1 MMKFLR
7 LPKDEKLIKEVISK
21 IDYSNALVPNCTD
34 ELVVKTCEEALQYG
48 FAAVAVFP
56 DCVDTIVKRLEGS
69 KVNSQIAV
77 GFPMGNHKTATKF
90 LEAKTALEAGVRE
103 VDMVM
108 NLHRFFNQEYS
119 YVQEEV
125 QQMVELAAGYDVK
138 VKLIIETGYLTD
150 EQKLTAGKIAV
161 DAGAGFIK
169 TCTGFGPGRATVHD
183 IGLLLD
189 AFGDR
194 IKIKASGGIAS
205 LDDAAGFIAMGAS
218 RSAGRYC
225 VIEQLNSMGYRP

>member
-1 MMKFLR
+1 MKYLK
-7 LPKDEKLIKEVISK
+7 LPEDEAFIKEVLSK

-34 ELVVKTCEEALQYG
+34 ELVIQACEEALEYQ

-56 DCVDTIVKRLEGS
+56 SCVKEVARRLEGS
-69 KVNSQIAV
+69 KVHSQIAV
-77 GFPMGNHKTATKF
+77 GFPMGNHMTQTK
-90 LEAKTALEAGVRE
+90 LTEAKIALEDGVRE

-108 NLHRFFNQEYS
+108 NLHRFFCKDYA
-119 YVQEEV
+119 YVQDELH
-125 QQMVELAAGYDVK
+125 QMVELAAKYDVK

-150 EQKLTAGKIAV
+150 EQKLIAGKIAV

-189 AFGDR
+189 NFGDK
-194 IKIKASGGIAS
+194 IKVKASGGIAS

-218 RSAGRYC
+218 RSAGRHN
-225 VIEQLNSMGYRP
+225 IIDQLNAMGYRP

>member
-1 MMKFLR
+1 MKLLK
-7 LPKDEKLIKEVISK
+7 LPEDMALVKDVISK

-34 ELVVKTCEEALQYG
+34 ELVIRACEEALQYQ

-56 DCVDTIVKRLEGS
+56 SCVKEVTHRLEGS
-69 KVNSQIAV
+69 RVHSQIAV
-77 GFPMGNHKTATKF
+77 GFPMGNHMTQTKL
-90 LEAKTALEAGVRE
+90 LEAKIGLDDGVRE

-108 NLHRFFNQEYS
+108 NLHRFFNKDYN
-119 YVQEEV
+119 YVQDEL
-125 QQMVELAAGYDVK
+125 QQMVELAKGYDVK
-138 VKLIIETGYLTD
+138 VKLIIETGYLSD
-150 EQKLTAGKIAV
+150 EQKLTAGQIAV
-161 DAGAGFIK
+161 DAGAAFIK

-189 AFGDR
+189 SFGDK

-205 LDDAAGFIAMGAS
+205 LDDAAGFVSMGAS

-225 VIEQLNSMGYRP
+225 IIEQLDAIGYKP